1 MVSRAGGALV
11 DVLVGYP
18 DFACRGGRWEAGQ
31 PPRGLVGTVSCL
43 SELGEIVTQARVCFL
58 GNHGQMKEAELCTLG
73 QDSG

>member
-1 MVSRAGGALV
+1 M

-58 GNHGQMKEAELCTLG
+58 GNHGQMKMGL
-73 QDSG
+73 SGYIQTSQLFQ